1 MLVQRSVGETDR
13 RRGLRRSS
21 LGLPP
26 EQQRTPG
33 NIAQQAPEKA
43 ERRVPPRPPQ
53 QPLPLRRCE
62 PTAFHTQR
70 GSPAQLPRKRSRRE
84 LMSGREYQRSPRTRR
99 CQRRLSQ
106 PQSRIVLR
114 RRVRRLSNKPEP
126 PHQAPTTPER
136 ARGLSL
142 PRPQHPLE
150 AERSASLITS
160 VRSVW
165 GMTWFEHGSPR
176 DSGVVTQ

>member
-33 NIAQQAPEKA
+33 NIAQHAPEKA
-43 ERRVPPRPPQ
+43 GRRVPPRPPHHTPPPPPRPPQ

-62 PTAFHTQR
+62 PTASHTQR

-84 LMSGREYQRSPRTRR
+84 LMSG
-99 CQRRLSQ
+99 
-106 PQSRIVLR
+106 
-114 RRVRRLSNKPEP
+114 
-126 PHQAPTTPER
+126 
-136 ARGLSL
+136 
-142 PRPQHPLE
+142 
-150 AERSASLITS
+150 
-160 VRSVW
+160 
-165 GMTWFEHGSPR
+165 
-176 DSGVVTQ
+176 